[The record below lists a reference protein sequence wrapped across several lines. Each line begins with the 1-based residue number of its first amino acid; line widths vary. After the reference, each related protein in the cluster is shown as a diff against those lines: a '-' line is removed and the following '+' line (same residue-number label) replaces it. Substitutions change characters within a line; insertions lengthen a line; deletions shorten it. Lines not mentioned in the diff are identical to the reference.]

1 MSDLNQYDPLG
12 ALFRQKLQNHLIPVE
27 PDWDAVERR
36 LNHSRRKVLMWWLCG
51 TAAAAVTAL
60 VLFLRP
66 ATEKM
71 IPPISVIAQQADTV
85 KIENTPSPS
94 YVLAVVQNSV
104 KSRPAQQAM
113 SVKSTEFSIQPEPL
127 VHEEPF
133 TQEQPE
139 STEELETTPIQPQEK
154 ETPVASL
161 WIENDAPLEKT
172 VSSKEKKW
180 TIAASARTSGGRSQD
195 TGNERE
201 FESTA
206 SASFTSVAK
215 NSDGNRYASTLAL
228 SIQPF
233 DQMTKNDFNSI
244 RHLPPLSLGVTARK
258 NMGRTDLE
266 VGFVYTY
273 LSSQFSWTA
282 LETNYKAHQSLHY
295 IGIPVNVVGYLWNAR
310 PNWKLYVTVGIMGEK
325 GVRAIFKQEMRTTE
339 RFVSTSVKKNSID
352 GVQWSLN
359 GGLGVS
365 YKIKNNLNLY
375 FEPRSGFN
383 FDCKQPIS
391 MRTEWP
397 FYIGF
402 GMGINFKL

>member
-36 LNHSRRKVLMWWLCG
+36 LNHSRRKVLMWWLSG
-51 TAAAAVTAL
+51 TAAAAAVIAL

-71 IPPISVIAQQADTV
+71 IPPITVIAQQADTV
-85 KIENTPSPS
+85 KIENG
-94 YVLAVVQNSV
+94 VI
-104 KSRPAQQAM
+104 SRPAQQAM
-113 SVKSTEFSIQPEPL
+113 SVKSTKFSIQPEPL

-139 STEELETTPIQPQEK
+139 STEELETTAIQQQEK

-180 TIAASARTSGGRSQD
+180 TIAASARTSGGRSED
-195 TGNERE
+195 MRNINVR
-201 FESTA
+201 A
-206 SASFTSVAK
+206 PSASFVSIADK
-215 NSDGNRYASTLAL
+215 SDGNRYASTMAL

-273 LSSQFSWTA
+273 LASQFSWTA
-282 LETNYKAHQSLHY
+282 LGANYKAHQSLHY

-339 RFVSTSVKKNSID
+339 RFVSTTVKKGSIN
-352 GVQWSLN
+352 GLQWSLN

-365 YKIKNNLNLY
+365 YQIKNNLNLY
-375 FEPRSGFN
+375 FEPRTGYN